1 MTKTDF
7 FNSVFEHYGS
17 QLPFVIYKKPNTT
30 EVKGLLQES
39 DTLIIT
45 EEFTE
50 KGFVFS
56 PFDDREDSVLIP
68 LQDSKEISHN
78 HVIEPTKSESRTK
91 NPKADISAKNQHIDL
106 VNNGVKAIKEGAFQ
120 KVVLSRK
127 ETILLKETHP
137 ISIFKNLLNTYP
149 SAFVYCW
156 YHPKVGLWLGA
167 TPETL
172 LKIEANRFS
181 IMALAGTQVYKGTL
195 DVNWE
200 DKEIQEQKVVT
211 DFIVESLKNT
221 TEKIKVS
228 NTNTVK
234 AGSLLHLKTMISA
247 QLKSTSRLKEILNT
261 IHPTPAVCG
270 YPKQTAKN
278 FILKHE
284 NYHRAYYTGFLGE
297 LNYDFKMAPRSS
309 KRNIENRAYSITK
322 KSTQLYVNL
331 RCMQLQGDE
340 AIIYIGGGITHN
352 SIPEKEWEETVAK
365 SLIIKNVLY
374 P

>member
-68 LQDSKEISHN
+68 LQDSKEISYN
-78 HVIEPTKSESRTK
+78 HVIEPIKSESRTE
-91 NPKADISAKNQHIDL
+91 NTKADKSAKNQHIDI

-228 NTNTVK
+228 STNTVK

-270 YPKQTAKN
+270 YPKQAAKD
-278 FILKHE
+278 FILKYE

-297 LNYDFKMAPRSS
+297 LNYDFKKAPRSS

-365 SLIIKNVLY
+365 SLIIKNVL
-374 P
+374 